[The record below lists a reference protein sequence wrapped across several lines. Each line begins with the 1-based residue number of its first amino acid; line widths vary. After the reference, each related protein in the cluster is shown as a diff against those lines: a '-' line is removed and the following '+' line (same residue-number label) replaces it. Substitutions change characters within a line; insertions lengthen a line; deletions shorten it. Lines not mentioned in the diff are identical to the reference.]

1 MQFLTKRGFRII
13 FLREGERERKKSA
26 QCFIFHVHSVP
37 NLSKGMVEY
46 LVAPASSRITH
57 PHPAFFHCSQSFIL
71 LSKQWKSITGGV
83 VCEVLVDDGAI
94 KGATRGRKN
103 GRSKYK
109 IIVGFQFQWNRDH
122 TLTRNTHTHT
132 PKKMDDERSIIWII
146 HTWVIIS
153 NRLLAATCVTSLP
166 YFSAFLKIFIPSLY
180 IFF

>member
-13 FLREGERERKKSA
+13 FFKRGRERKKSA
-26 QCFIFHVHSVP
+26 QCFIFHVHTVVVP

-57 PHPAFFHCSQSFIL
+57 PHPAFFHCTSPLYYCQSSENPL
-71 LSKQWKSITGGV
+71 LV
-83 VCEVLVDDGAI
+83 ELCEVLVDGAI

-122 TLTRNTHTHT
+122 TLTRNTHTHQ
-132 PKKMDDERSIIWII
+132 KKWMKKDR
-146 HTWVIIS
+146 
-153 NRLLAATCVTSLP
+153 
-166 YFSAFLKIFIPSLY
+166 
-180 IFF
+180 